1 MLKTFHASLY
11 RDRNGYSAQC
21 LEVDIV
27 SQGATKEAAL
37 ANLKE
42 AVELYFEPP
51 QAHPMPEIHAFEVD
65 LAAAET
71 ASVS

>member
-1 MLKTFHASLY
+1 MLKIFHASLY

-21 LEVDIV
+21 LEIDVV

-51 QAHPMPEIHAFEVD
+51 QAHPLPEIYTFEANSS
-65 LAAAET
+65 AAIN
-71 ASVS
+71 S